1 MRARTGIAAAAA
13 VLSAAGII
21 GAATTA
27 GASTNRPAA
36 AAGSHGQGIGDHGR
50 ASIIPGDLLVSES
63 YYIKDP
69 GLIAGTTLLPPGSA
83 TAATAI
89 ANGVYPFVFNNDT
102 IDASTPQGTPATAP
116 TRSPT
121 GSSSARARRSSR
133 RPGFRRTSRRPVT
146 RHRSAASTSP
156 SSPTRPTRSARTTTS
171 AA

>member
-13 VLSAAGII
+13 VLSAAGVI

-102 IDASTPQGTPATAP
+102 IDASFGITSPLVLAEITPG
-116 TRSPT
+116 
-121 GSSSARARRSSR
+121 GRAVGAIRVPSDE
-133 RPGFRRTSRRPVT
+133 V
-146 RHRSAASTSP
+146 STSFP
-156 SSPTRPTRSARTTTS
+156 SASAGPAGAR
-171 AA
+171 